1 MKKINWYKF
10 TVVAFSIWL
19 VNKLASIRLG
29 SFTPHFIA
37 IVLFLILLATTASCA
52 SHCSQTKRYWRTHRC
67 VDTPG
72 TKKAPARARK
82 LLDKKLQASRSQYA
96 FINGQIIIF
105 ENN

>member
-19 VNKLASIRLG
+19 INKIASIRLG

-52 SHCSQTKRYWRTHRC
+52 SHCSQTHELVRT
-67 VDTPG
+67 
-72 TKKAPARARK
+72 PARATK
-82 LLDKKLQASRSQYA
+82 LLDKKYQASRSQYA

-105 ENN
+105 ENNQ